1 MWNRAVR
8 SDVRQQDIVVRTEA
22 AMNIED
28 QVREAIVAEL
38 KRQSEAGEPGLRVR
52 TGEAETITI
61 EGQVNL
67 DELTMAVVG
76 SLAGGP

>member
-1 MWNRAVR
+1 
-8 SDVRQQDIVVRTEA
+8 
-22 AMNIED
+22 MNIED
-28 QVREAIVAEL
+28 QVREAIIAEL
-38 KRQSEAGEPGLRVR
+38 KRQSEAGDRGLRVR